1 MSAVV
6 ETGQRPSR
14 GVSPA
19 RGAVGSVG
27 DVSDAS
33 GTAESLF
40 TYGRLQRPDMQL
52 DMFGRRV
59 AGIDDALPGYRL
71 EWTDGGDDG
80 LGQPSSAD
88 AHPVLRRTDDPL
100 DRVFGKVL
108 LLTADELDAAD
119 EYEVSLYRRA
129 SVVLASGR
137 HAWAYVAA

>member
-1 MSAVV
+1 M
-6 ETGQRPSR
+6 
-14 GVSPA
+14 
-19 RGAVGSVG
+19 
-27 DVSDAS
+27 SDAS